1 MSKLN
6 YDDLTFDE
14 AMAYPDRG
22 TPEAQ
27 RQYMQGI
34 ARKRLGTTDP
44 ELIGGHR
51 AVFFVGMESN
61 EGLEFGLD
69 PVTPVAFKFYRTRPP
84 KIRYVWALPDDVV
97 RNQEFQHFAANCN
110 LMVCSFNDLKA
121 KLSVFR
127 RNLL

>member
-1 MSKLN
+1 
-6 YDDLTFDE
+6 
-14 AMAYPDRG
+14 MAYPDRG

-51 AVFFVGMESN
+51 VVFFVGMESN

-69 PVTPVAFKFYRTRPP
+69 AVTPVTFTFYRKPP
-84 KIRYVWALPDDVV
+84 NKIRYYWALPDDIVH
-97 RNQEFQHFAANCN
+97 NQEFQRYAA
-110 LMVCSFNDLKA
+110 LMPLFHGSFIQLKER
-121 KLSVFR
+121 LSVFR
-127 RNLL
+127 RIL